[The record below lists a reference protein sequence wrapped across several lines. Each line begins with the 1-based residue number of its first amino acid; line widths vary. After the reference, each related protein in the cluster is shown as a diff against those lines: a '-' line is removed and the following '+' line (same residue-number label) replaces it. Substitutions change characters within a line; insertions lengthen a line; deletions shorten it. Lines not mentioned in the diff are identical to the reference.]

1 MKKLIAIVLGALAVT
16 GSAQPRLT
24 ERSLAD
30 IARIAVP
37 ANLANEDKITVLAEP
52 SALTPREQSL
62 YRSDLMERLT
72 FGFSSTYLWASM
84 GSITTYRQQLIVSVM
99 APDASDEEYSTPPR
113 RMAISYEQRR
123 KLPARTVGSGTLTT
137 SEGIYSRGNVTEPA
151 YQFLYADRA
160 RRLQLVW
167 HAVRKEVDLETGI
180 AQIERIAESFR
191 LVRDPLGWFAAMR
204 AAPAQEA
211 DLRARRL
218 ATVRAMLAREGFGA
232 LEPGKPVLR
241 NGVYLEWMAD
251 PEPRYQLLVPL
262 GRVRAAA
269 NGSVVDRPRPLRNL
283 GGVSASGAPPLA
295 LAGTVGWREVSDG
308 DWVFSNGANGYLP
321 FKGVGALLAARQQDR
336 GYVYFHYS
344 GTVRVEEES
353 DARLLTSLR
362 WFLDGVPTVQARWRE
377 GTLVGPGKPEND

>member
-137 SEGIYSRGNVTEPA
+137 SEGIYTRGNVTEPA

-191 LVRDPLGWFAAMR
+191 IVRDPVGWFAAMR
-204 AAPAQEA
+204 AAPVQEA
-211 DLRARRL
+211 QLRARRL

-241 NGVYLEWMAD
+241 NGVYVEWMAD

-262 GRVRAAA
+262 GRMRAAA
-269 NGSVVDRPRPLRNL
+269 NGSVVDRPRPLR
-283 GGVSASGAPPLA
+283 
-295 LAGTVGWREVSDG
+295 
-308 DWVFSNGANGYLP
+308 
-321 FKGVGALLAARQQDR
+321 
-336 GYVYFHYS
+336 
-344 GTVRVEEES
+344 
-353 DARLLTSLR
+353 
-362 WFLDGVPTVQARWRE
+362 
-377 GTLVGPGKPEND
+377 